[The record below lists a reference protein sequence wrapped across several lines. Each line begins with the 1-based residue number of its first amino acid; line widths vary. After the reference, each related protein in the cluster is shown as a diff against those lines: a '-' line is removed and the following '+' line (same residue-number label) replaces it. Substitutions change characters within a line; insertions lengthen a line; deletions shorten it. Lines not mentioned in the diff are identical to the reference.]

1 MRYSNIEIGTANF
14 GTLIE
19 NKNIE
24 GNGLSIEPNKELQ
37 DLLKDREGWTKI
49 NSAIGY
55 DGVAKLYRV
64 PLNKI
69 PPDKKWMGGCS
80 SINEP
85 HANKEVIGLQEPIDV
100 ACISVST
107 LIKDY
112 DIESVGYLKIDCE
125 SYDSTILLQF
135 IKSGIP
141 IDKIQIESG
150 WYNSWG
156 KVDNQRVIDYAECL
170 KALDGMKCEVI
181 KGDTLWTRNVR

>member
-19 NKNIE
+19 SKDIK

-37 DLLKDREGWTKI
+37 DLLKDREGWTKV
-49 NSAIGY
+49 NAAVGY

-64 PLNKI
+64 PLDKI
-69 PPDKKWMGGCS
+69 PSDKKWIGGCS

-85 HANKEVIGLQEPIDV
+85 HYNKEVRGLAEPIDV
-100 ACISVST
+100 TCISVST

-125 SYDSTILLQF
+125 AYDSTILLQF

-150 WYNSWG
+150 WYNAWG

-170 KALDGMKCEVI
+170 KALDEMKCEVI
-181 KGDTLWTRNVR
+181 KGDTVWTK